1 MISFIGYYNYTVILT
16 YISLFCSIAGM
27 LFTVNGWYKMAVLCL
42 ALSGLCDM
50 FDGKIARRKTDRTDD
65 EKCFGIQIDS
75 LCDMVCFGAFPILLA
90 YSLGMRGPI
99 GIVILAWYGMNGV
112 VRLGYFN
119 VCETKR
125 QEETEEVR
133 KYYSGLP
140 ITSIAV
146 VLPLVFVLH
155 TVLCLALSGL
165 CDMFDGKIARR
176 KTDRTDDEK
185 CFGIQ
190 IDSLCDMVCFGAFP
204 ILLAYSLGMRGPIG
218 IVILAWYGMNGVVR
232 LGYFNVCETKR
243 QEETEEVRKY
253 YSGLPITSIAVVLP
267 LVFVLHTV
275 LRNHFAVA
283 LHVAMFVVGT
293 LFVTN
298 IQVKKPRNSTLAVL
312 VGVVAL
318 AILKI
323 FHIF

>member
-155 TVLCLALSGL
+155 TVL
-165 CDMFDGKIARR
+165 
-176 KTDRTDDEK
+176 
-185 CFGIQ
+185 
-190 IDSLCDMVCFGAFP
+190 
-204 ILLAYSLGMRGPIG
+204 
-218 IVILAWYGMNGVVR
+218 
-232 LGYFNVCETKR
+232 
-243 QEETEEVRKY
+243 
-253 YSGLPITSIAVVLP
+253 
-267 LVFVLHTV
+267 
-275 LRNHFAVA
+275 RNHFAVA
-283 LHVAMFVVGT
+283 LHVAMFCCRYAVCDEYPGEKTQEFHTGSPGRRCCPGNLKNLSYFLV
-293 LFVTN
+293 FN
-298 IQVKKPRNSTLAVL
+298 NDDQKPKCITEYCR
-312 VGVVAL
+312 
-318 AILKI
+318 
-323 FHIF
+323 